1 MYLNLREGMWHG
13 KDIWVG
19 MQGEENARV
28 VRSLCPVPGGSQR
41 AAPGSLPGAFRGSLR
56 GTFLTNQLNFYRKK
70 FKINLQMSDLSSE
83 CECSLYSVVFVLKEK
98 EYVLNKESPCSMQ
111 DSSINKNCHEQTELK
126 HKFQEKRGKIFLKGQ
141 NLHEKACSP
150 LEKKLETLCPFAGTG
165 LLDRGTGL
173 CLAQDSVLRDVSF
186 RGRRLLLMK
195 RTASCLL
202 PGPLGSGRAGTG
214 QKVCRRHKKSS
225 VQPCSGPKAA
235 LRGRV
240 LFGGLFLLFCRQA
253 SKLPP
258 RFPGSAHAGSG
269 LVLPCLVL
277 SWKRS
282 REIRMDRAVC
292 RGRGLVRVPVPQPLY
307 LTYQ

>member
-1 MYLNLREGMWHG
+1 
-13 KDIWVG
+13 
-19 MQGEENARV
+19 
-28 VRSLCPVPGGSQR
+28 
-41 AAPGSLPGAFRGSLR
+41 
-56 GTFLTNQLNFYRKK
+56 
-70 FKINLQMSDLSSE
+70 MSDLSSE

-141 NLHEKACSP
+141 NLHEKACFP

-214 QKVCRRHKKSS
+214 QKVCRRQKKSS

-269 LVLPCLVL
+269 LVLPCRCCPGSAVERFAWTGPFAGAGAL
-277 SWKRS
+277 SVCPFPKPFTS
-282 REIRMDRAVC
+282 PINEHEHVSTGKEAFDR
-292 RGRGLVRVPVPQPLY
+292 R
-307 LTYQ
+307 

>member
-1 MYLNLREGMWHG
+1 
-13 KDIWVG
+13 
-19 MQGEENARV
+19 
-28 VRSLCPVPGGSQR
+28 
-41 AAPGSLPGAFRGSLR
+41 
-56 GTFLTNQLNFYRKK
+56 
-70 FKINLQMSDLSSE
+70 MSDLSSE
-83 CECSLYSVVFVLKEK
+83 CECSLYRVVFVLKER

-141 NLHEKACSP
+141 NLHKKACSP

-165 LLDRGTGL
+165 PLDRGTGL

-240 LFGGLFLLFCRQA
+240 LFGGSSCFFAGRPLSYLHDFRAVPMPEAAWCCPA
-253 SKLPP
+253 WCC
-258 RFPGSAHAGSG
+258 PGSAVERFAWTGPFAGPG
-269 LVLPCLVL
+269 AL
-277 SWKRS
+277 SVCPFPKPFTS
-282 REIRMDRAVC
+282 PINEHEHVSTGKEAFDR
-292 RGRGLVRVPVPQPLY
+292 R
-307 LTYQ
+307 